1 MIFLII
7 ILKKI
12 INGKELVILFLL
24 FKRYYHLFASSFY
37 MITYNLLENVL
48 YKKINDRSINT
59 LEIMNEI
66 YDYEYS
72 NLGIDYIESF
82 ENQDLI
88 NYEKIEFIYG

>member
-59 LEIMNEI
+59 LKIMNEI

>member
-48 YKKINDRSINT
+48 YKKINDRSIT
-59 LEIMNEI
+59 DV
-66 YDYEYS
+66 YV
-72 NLGIDYIESF
+72 
-82 ENQDLI
+82 
-88 NYEKIEFIYG
+88 EKFI

>member
-37 MITYNLLENVL
+37 MITYNLLENIL

-82 ENQDLI
+82 EN
-88 NYEKIEFIYG
+88 

>member
-24 FKRYYHLFASSFY
+24 IKRYYHLFASSFY

-82 ENQDLI
+82 EN
-88 NYEKIEFIYG
+88 

>member
-37 MITYNLLENVL
+37 MITYNLLENIL

>member
-82 ENQDLI
+82 EN
-88 NYEKIEFIYG
+88 